1 MLLYLL
7 SRQILE
13 IIRYHICF
21 KLLQEKRENTSA
33 DIWDAEHKF
42 SGVSDY
48 DSEIMGK
55 RCLNNGPF
63 LHACWS
69 VVWEWNTNATLSWKV
84 IELS

>member
-21 KLLQEKRENTSA
+21 KVLQEKRENIPA
-33 DIWDAEHKF
+33 DIWDAELEF
-42 SGVSDY
+42 AGVSGY

-55 RCLNNGPF
+55 R
-63 LHACWS
+63 S
-69 VVWEWNTNATLSWKV
+69 MS
-84 IELS
+84 